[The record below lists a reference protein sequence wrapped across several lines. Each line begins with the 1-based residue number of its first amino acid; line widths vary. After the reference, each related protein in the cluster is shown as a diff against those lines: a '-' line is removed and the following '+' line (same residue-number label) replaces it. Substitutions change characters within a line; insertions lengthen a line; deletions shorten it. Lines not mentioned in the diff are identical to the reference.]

1 MCSKAPIRV
10 RQRKECADSFLES
23 KAEVDYSYV
32 LRSLLTLAVPALPL
46 VVLLAMTTRRF
57 RSRQA
62 KQFKSEPNQK

>member
-1 MCSKAPIRV
+1 
-10 RQRKECADSFLES
+10 
-23 KAEVDYSYV
+23 
-32 LRSLLTLAVPALPL
+32 LPL